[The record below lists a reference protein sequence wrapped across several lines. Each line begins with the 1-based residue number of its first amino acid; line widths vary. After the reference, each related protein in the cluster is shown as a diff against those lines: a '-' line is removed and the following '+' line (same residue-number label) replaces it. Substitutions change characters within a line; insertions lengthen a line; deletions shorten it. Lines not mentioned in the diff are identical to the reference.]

1 MGVPNKFVGPDPP
14 SRFPG
19 DDGLPNKFPVGEPP
33 NIMDWEEVFLLP
45 KELACGVPKRE
56 EVEAGW
62 VAEKRG
68 LGEEGTGPNSEAE
81 PLDGVVEDVWR
92 KGEKGRDSVHDIIMI
107 VRSQLNNHKTQIKG
121 RERRSHDGV

>member
-33 NIMDWEEVFLLP
+33 NIMDWEEDAVFLLP

-81 PLDGVVEDVWR
+81 PLDGVVDDDWR
-92 KGEKGRDSVHDIIMI
+92 KGEIVHDIIMI
-107 VRSQLNNHKTQIKG
+107 VRSQLNNHKT
-121 RERRSHDGV
+121 